1 MEVLL
6 SGKDLEGLMWLYAFI
21 WNIWMFMKFNHL
33 AVWEKTKENR
43 RTESEFA
50 CFLVWNG

>member
-6 SGKDLEGLMWLYAFI
+6 SGNDLEGLMWLYAFI
-21 WNIWMFMKFNHL
+21 WNIWMFMKFHQL
-33 AVWEKTKENR
+33 AAWEKTKENR
-43 RTESEFA
+43 RTESEFT